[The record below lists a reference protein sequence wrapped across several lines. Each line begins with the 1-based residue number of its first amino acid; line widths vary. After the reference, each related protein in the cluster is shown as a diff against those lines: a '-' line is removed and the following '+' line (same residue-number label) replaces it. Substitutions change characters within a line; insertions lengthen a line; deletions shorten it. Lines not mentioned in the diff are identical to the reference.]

1 MCHLYN
7 CFSCSF
13 SSVQNEY
20 LAINMTALTSNN
32 YIGAMSRVTPLESH
46 AKIVPIYF
54 IRTKPKKISGMN
66 RIDYIFF
73 ANVTFFNFILLKDS
87 LIQVSDTGTI
97 FMNIL

>member
-13 SSVQNEY
+13 SSVQNKY
-20 LAINMTALTSNN
+20 LAINITAPTSNN
-32 YIGAMSRVTPLESH
+32 YIGAKSRVTPLESH

-54 IRTKPKKISGMN
+54 IKTKQKKSGMN
-66 RIDYIFF
+66 RIDYIFL
-73 ANVTFFNFILLKDS
+73 ANVTFLNFILLKDS